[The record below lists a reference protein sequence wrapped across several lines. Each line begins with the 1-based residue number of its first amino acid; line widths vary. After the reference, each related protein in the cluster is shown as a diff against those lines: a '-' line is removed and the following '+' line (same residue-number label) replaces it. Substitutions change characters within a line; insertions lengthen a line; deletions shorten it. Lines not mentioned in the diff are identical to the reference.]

1 MDFDLLIVFGSIL
14 MIVFLSLTIGSSIHK
29 RDLRFKER
37 KLELEAA
44 REGNASP
51 DAAKKI
57 EQLEQR
63 VRVLERLATDRGQD
77 IAFQIESLRSS
88 PQADLAPAG
97 ERQQA

>member
-1 MDFDLLIVFGSIL
+1 MNTDLLIVFGTIL
-14 MIVFLSLTIGSSIHK
+14 MIVFLALSVGSSIHK

-44 REGNASP
+44 KAGNQSP
-51 DAAKKI
+51 DAARKI

-77 IAFQIESLRSS
+77 LALQIENLRGSADAGFA
-88 PQADLAPAG
+88 QAE
-97 ERQQA
+97 ERQKA